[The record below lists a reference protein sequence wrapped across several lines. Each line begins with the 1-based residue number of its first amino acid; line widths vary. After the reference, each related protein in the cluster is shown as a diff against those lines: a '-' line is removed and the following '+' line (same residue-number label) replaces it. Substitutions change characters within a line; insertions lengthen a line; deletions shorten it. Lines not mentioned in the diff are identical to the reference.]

1 MYVLYTQ
8 IIKINKKK
16 SLNLLK
22 ENALNDDF
30 NVAVLVVQK
39 LIKKKEVNPI
49 SSQPKKSII
58 KLPEDTKKTI
68 LIINDNKNNKNLS
81 TKGS

>member
-1 MYVLYTQ
+1 LYVLYTQ

>member
-1 MYVLYTQ
+1 MYVLYIQ

-58 KLPEDTKKTI
+58 KLPEDTKKII